1 MTKRI
6 YEVDPYLKE
15 STALVQNTK
24 IINGE
29 YWVKLDQTIFYPESG
44 GQPYDVGFI
53 NSIPV
58 LEVQYFDNGLYHK
71 VNEYFEKTRV
81 KLTIDY
87 KRRFDHM
94 QQHTGQHL
102 LSAVWLEL
110 YQIKTVSFHLGKDVC
125 TIDLAT
131 TELSNEQ
138 IDTVENKIAHYISE
152 NRSVENYILPYDE
165 VDDDRLIKLK
175 ERPEFVRFI
184 EIEGIDSSTCCGTH
198 VSMLG
203 EINMIKILGWEKYK
217 QRIRVT
223 FICGLRATKYF
234 QEVTKSVYEVSK
246 KLNVSP
252 LTVKD
257 RFLEFYQK
265 HQLLKKNYQKLYERD
280 LHQEAKILMDK
291 AKANVIEVSWEE
303 KPIQEMKDLAKII
316 IESGDKVVFF
326 QNQNQKTWIFASSSS
341 QLFNVS
347 TCIQTLKDLIGGSG
361 GGNPVFGQWTGNI
374 DTEIWETVKKQLKIL
389 T

>member
-15 STALVQNTK
+15 CTALVQNTK
-24 IINGE
+24 IINDE

-53 NSIPV
+53 DNIPV

-81 KLTIDY
+81 KLTVDY

-102 LSAVWLEL
+102 LSAVWVEL

-217 QRIRVT
+217 QRIRLT

-265 HQLLKKNYQKLYERD
+265 YQLLKKNYQKLYERD
-280 LHQEAKILMDK
+280 LHHEAKILMDK

-347 TCIQTLKDLIGGSG
+347 TCIQTLKDLIGGNG

-374 DTEIWETVKKQLKIL
+374 DTETWETIKKQLKIL